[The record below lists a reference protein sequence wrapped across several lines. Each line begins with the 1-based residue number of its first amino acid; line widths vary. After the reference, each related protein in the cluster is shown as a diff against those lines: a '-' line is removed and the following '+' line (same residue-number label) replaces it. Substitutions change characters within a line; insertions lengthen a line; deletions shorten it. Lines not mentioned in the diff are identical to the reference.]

1 MTDWTVKRR
10 VAVGRV
16 SLAAASSAAL
26 VAAAF
31 GVSTTKAS
39 GANGSENGKANAA
52 AVAGD
57 ANAETAEK
65 SGKTENWDA
74 ASEKASAVELFGDLN
89 FERGFEIFNGPKKL
103 GVLRLP
109 FDGENGEAE
118 KSGKPGKLGRGG
130 ETGENGD
137 VAAQNLTMGPESLG
151 GETGKNGVD
160 GAAPTWKLA
169 QHWSKFDLSR
179 PETRTATAPE
189 ARAATPGLAVART
202 KTPDGAVALRL
213 EVAADAEYD
222 APRRADQNW
231 LHLLLQRD
239 FAPSERVSFADVES
253 LVFTCDA
260 QVLRSERLMSDEE
273 FDPNLHATQASV
285 YFAIS
290 NDDPE
295 SPDFRDFIWFGVS
308 FFDDRWEIQ
317 TDYVAVDGDPK
328 SIGTGKLIYRLGE
341 QRTIDDILGGVN
353 PFSKKPVRIEID
365 LAKYL
370 GDALR
375 AAKER
380 GFLTETRV
388 EQMKTA
394 HFNFGWETPGTYRAA
409 LEIKNPRLV
418 ATLKKTVG
426 DAK

>member
-1 MTDWTVKRR
+1 MADWTIKRR

-31 GVSTTKAS
+31 GVSTAKA
-39 GANGSENGKANAA
+39 ADANGKASAA

-65 SGKTENWDA
+65 SER
-74 ASEKASAVELFGDLN
+74 AVELFGDLN
-89 FERGFEIFNGPKKL
+89 FERGFEILNGPKKL
-103 GVLRLP
+103 GDLRLP
-109 FDGENGEAE
+109 LAGE
-118 KSGKPGKLGRGG
+118 KTS
-130 ETGENGD
+130 D
-137 VAAQNLTMGPESLG
+137 
-151 GETGKNGVD
+151 
-160 GAAPTWKLA
+160 AAPTWKLA
-169 QHWSKFDLSR
+169 QHHSKFDLSR
-179 PETRTATAPE
+179 PETTTATASE

-202 KTPDGAVALRL
+202 KTADGAVALRL

-239 FAPSERVSFADVES
+239 FPPQERVSFADVES

-260 QVLRSERLMSDEE
+260 QILRCERAMSDAE
-273 FDPNLHATQASV
+273 FDVDLHTTQASV

-295 SPDFRDFIWFGVS
+295 SPDFRDYIWFGVS
-308 FFDDRWEIQ
+308 FFDDRYEIQ

-328 SIGTGKLIYRLGE
+328 TIGTGKLIYRLGE

-353 PFSKKPVRIEID
+353 PFGKKPVRIEID
-365 LAKYL
+365 LARYL
-370 GDALR
+370 GDALQ

-388 EQMKTA
+388 EQMKMG

-418 ATLKKTVG
+418 ATPKEK
-426 DAK
+426 

>member
-1 MTDWTVKRR
+1 MADWTVKRR

-31 GVSTTKAS
+31 GVSTAKAS
-39 GANGSENGKANAA
+39 SAGGNENGKANAA

-89 FERGFEIFNGPKKL
+89 FERGFEIVNGPKTL

-137 VAAQNLTMGPESLG
+137 
-151 GETGKNGVD
+151 

-169 QHWSKFDLSR
+169 QHHSKFDLSR
-179 PETRTATAPE
+179 PETRTATATE

-202 KTPDGAVALRL
+202 KTADGSVALRL
-213 EVAADAEYD
+213 EVVADAEYD

-260 QVLRSERLMSDEE
+260 QVLRSERLMTDEE

-295 SPDFRDFIWFGVS
+295 SPDFRDYIWFGVS

-328 SIGTGKLIYRLGE
+328 TIGTGKLIYRLGE

-353 PFSKKPVRIEID
+353 PFEKKPVRMEID
-365 LAKYL
+365 LAQYL
-370 GDALR
+370 GDALQ

-418 ATLKKTVG
+418 ATLKKN
-426 DAK
+426 DKRR

>member
-1 MTDWTVKRR
+1 MADWTVKRR

-39 GANGSENGKANAA
+39 GANGNENGKTNAA

-89 FERGFEIFNGPKKL
+89 FERGFEIVNGPKTL

-130 ETGENGD
+130 ETGENG
-137 VAAQNLTMGPESLG
+137 VVVAQNLTMGPESLG
-151 GETGKNGVD
+151 GETEKNGDV

-169 QHWSKFDLSR
+169 QHHSKFDLSR
-179 PETRTATAPE
+179 PETRTATATE

-202 KTPDGAVALRL
+202 KTTDGAVALRL

-260 QVLRSERLMSDEE
+260 QVLRSERLMTEAE
-273 FDPNLHATQASV
+273 FNPEPARDAGVRLLRDLERRPGIARFPRFYLVRRFVFRRPLGNSNRLRRGRRRPEVDRNRQADLST
-285 YFAIS
+285 
-290 NDDPE
+290 
-295 SPDFRDFIWFGVS
+295 RRTT
-308 FFDDRWEIQ
+308 DDRRYFRGRQSVFQE
-317 TDYVAVDGDPK
+317 
-328 SIGTGKLIYRLGE
+328 TGS
-341 QRTIDDILGGVN
+341 D
-353 PFSKKPVRIEID
+353 
-365 LAKYL
+365 
-370 GDALR
+370 
-375 AAKER
+375 
-380 GFLTETRV
+380 
-388 EQMKTA
+388 
-394 HFNFGWETPGTYRAA
+394 
-409 LEIKNPRLV
+409 
-418 ATLKKTVG
+418 
-426 DAK
+426 

>member
-31 GVSTTKAS
+31 GVSTAKAASADGS
-39 GANGSENGKANAA
+39 GNEKANAA

-57 ANAETAEK
+57 ANAEAEVKPEK
-65 SGKTENWDA
+65 SAENA
-74 ASEKASAVELFGDLN
+74 AAVELFGDLK
-89 FERGFEIFNGPKKL
+89 FERGFEIVNGPKTL

-109 FDGENGEAE
+109 FDGENDKAGESGEAE
-118 KSGKPGKLGRGG
+118 NPGKLEKTG
-130 ETGENGD
+130 ETSEA
-137 VAAQNLTMGPESLG
+137 VA
-151 GETGKNGVD
+151 
-160 GAAPTWKLA
+160 AAPTWKLA
-169 QHWSKFDLSR
+169 QHHSKFDLSR
-179 PETRTATAPE
+179 PETQTATATE

-202 KTPDGAVALRL
+202 KTPDGSVALRL

-253 LVFTCDA
+253 LVFACDA
-260 QVLRSERLMSDEE
+260 QVLRSERLMSADE
-273 FDPNLHATQASV
+273 FKPNLHATQASV

-295 SPDFRDFIWFGVS
+295 SPDFRDYIWFGVL

-317 TDYVAVDGDPK
+317 TDYVAVDGDPRT
-328 SIGTGKLIYRLGE
+328 IGTGKLIYRLGE
-341 QRTIDDILGGVN
+341 RRTIDDILGGVN

-370 GDALR
+370 GGALQ

-388 EQMKTA
+388 EQMKLA

-418 ATLKKTVG
+418 ATPKKG
-426 DAK
+426 NDDAK

>member
-10 VAVGRV
+10 VAAGRV

-31 GVSTTKAS
+31 GVST
-39 GANGSENGKANAA
+39 ANGAEKTNGKKVDAA

-57 ANAETAEK
+57 ANATAEK
-65 SGKTENWDA
+65 AETSAENA
-74 ASEKASAVELFGDLN
+74 AAVELFGDLN
-89 FERGFEIFNGPKKL
+89 FERGFEIVNGPKTL

-109 FDGENGEAE
+109 FDGEKAA
-118 KSGKPGKLGRGG
+118 GG
-130 ETGENGD
+130 
-137 VAAQNLTMGPESLG
+137 
-151 GETGKNGVD
+151 
-160 GAAPTWKLA
+160 APTGKLA
-169 QHWSKFDLSR
+169 QHHSKFDLSR
-179 PETRTATAPE
+179 PRMATATATE

-222 APRRADQNW
+222 APSRADQNW

-239 FAPSERVSFADVES
+239 FPPEERVSFADVES

-260 QVLRSERLMSDEE
+260 QILRSERLMTADE
-273 FDPNLHATQASV
+273 FNPDLHATQASV

-295 SPDFRDFIWFGVS
+295 SPDFRDYVWFGVS
-308 FFDDRWEIQ
+308 FFDDRYEVQ

-328 SIGTGKLIYRLGE
+328 TIGTGKLIYRLGE

-365 LAKYL
+365 LAQYL
-370 GDALR
+370 GDALQ

-388 EQMKTA
+388 EQMRMA

-418 ATLKKTVG
+418 ATPKKKSG

>member
-1 MTDWTVKRR
+1 MADWTVKRR

-31 GVSTTKAS
+31 GVSTAKAASADGS
-39 GANGSENGKANAA
+39 GNEKANAA

-57 ANAETAEK
+57 ANAEAAEK
-65 SGKTENWDA
+65 AETS
-74 ASEKASAVELFGDLN
+74 SVELFGDLN
-89 FERGFEIFNGPKKL
+89 FERGFEIVNGPKTL

-109 FDGENGEAE
+109 FYGENDKAG
-118 KSGKPGKLGRGG
+118 KS
-130 ETGENGD
+130 
-137 VAAQNLTMGPESLG
+137 
-151 GETGKNGVD
+151 GETGKIDETENSSKLGKTGETSEAVA
-160 GAAPTWKLA
+160 AAPTWKLA
-169 QHWSKFDLSR
+169 QHHSKFDLSR
-179 PETRTATAPE
+179 PETRTATATE

-202 KTPDGAVALRL
+202 KTPDGSVALRL

-239 FAPSERVSFADVES
+239 FPPSERVSFADVES
-253 LVFTCDA
+253 LVFACDA
-260 QVLRSERLMSDEE
+260 QVLRSERLMSADE
-273 FDPNLHATQASV
+273 FKPNLHATQASV

-295 SPDFRDFIWFGVS
+295 SPDFRDYIWFGVS

-341 QRTIDDILGGVN
+341 RRTIDDILGGVN

-370 GDALR
+370 GGALR
-375 AAKER
+375 AAKKR

-388 EQMKTA
+388 EQMKLA

-418 ATLKKTVG
+418 ATPK
-426 DAK
+426 AK

>member
-31 GVSTTKAS
+31 GVSTAKAASADGS
-39 GANGSENGKANAA
+39 GNGKTNAA

-57 ANAETAEK
+57 ANAAAEK
-65 SGKTENWDA
+65 AETSAENA
-74 ASEKASAVELFGDLN
+74 AAVELFGDLK
-89 FERGFEIFNGPKKL
+89 FERGFEIVNGPKTL

-109 FDGENGEAE
+109 FDGENDETE
-118 KSGKPGKLGRGG
+118 KPGKLGEIGETEESG
-130 ETGENGD
+130 ETGETD
-137 VAAQNLTMGPESLG
+137 
-151 GETGKNGVD
+151 
-160 GAAPTWKLA
+160 AAPTWKLA
-169 QHWSKFDLSR
+169 QHHSKFDLSR
-179 PETRTATAPE
+179 PETQTATATE

-202 KTPDGAVALRL
+202 KTPDGSVALRL
-213 EVAADAEYD
+213 EVAADAEYA

-239 FAPSERVSFADVES
+239 FPPSERVSFGDVES

-260 QVLRSERLMSDEE
+260 QVLRSERLMTADE
-273 FDPNLHATQASV
+273 FDSNLHATQASV

-295 SPDFRDFIWFGVS
+295 SPDFRDYIWFGVS

-317 TDYVAVDGDPK
+317 TDYVAVDGDPRT
-328 SIGTGKLIYRLGE
+328 IGTGKLIYRLGE

-370 GDALR
+370 DGALQ

-388 EQMKTA
+388 EQMKLA

-418 ATLKKTVG
+418 ATLKKRNG

>member
-1 MTDWTVKRR
+1 MADWTVKRR

-31 GVSTTKAS
+31 GVST
-39 GANGSENGKANAA
+39 ANGAEKANENGKANAA

-57 ANAETAEK
+57 ANAEAAEEAETAA
-65 SGKTENWDA
+65 ENA
-74 ASEKASAVELFGDLN
+74 AAVELFGDLK
-89 FERGFEIFNGPKKL
+89 FERGFEIVNGPKTL

-109 FDGENGEAE
+109 LDGENGEAE
-118 KSGKPGKLGRGG
+118 KSG
-130 ETGENGD
+130 ETGER
-137 VAAQNLTMGPESLG
+137 
-151 GETGKNGVD
+151 

-169 QHWSKFDLSR
+169 QHHSKFDLSR
-179 PETRTATAPE
+179 PETQTATATE

-202 KTPDGAVALRL
+202 KTPDGSVALRL
-213 EVAADAEYD
+213 EVAADTEYD

-239 FAPSERVSFADVES
+239 FAPQERVSFADVES

-260 QVLRSERLMSDEE
+260 QVLRSERLMTEAE
-273 FDPNLHATQASV
+273 FNPDLHATQASV

-295 SPDFRDFIWFGVS
+295 SVDFRDYIWFGVS
-308 FFDDRWEIQ
+308 FFDDRWKIQ
-317 TDYVAVDGDPK
+317 TDYVAVDGDPRT
-328 SIGTGKLIYRLGE
+328 IGTGKLIYRLGE

-365 LAKYL
+365 LAQYL
-370 GDALR
+370 GGALQ

-388 EQMKTA
+388 EQMKMA

-418 ATLKKTVG
+418 ATLK
-426 DAK
+426 AK

>member
-31 GVSTTKAS
+31 GVSTAKA
-39 GANGSENGKANAA
+39 AVENENGKANAA

-57 ANAETAEK
+57 ANAAETSET
-65 SGKTENWDA
+65 STENA
-74 ASEKASAVELFGDLN
+74 AAVELFGDLN
-89 FERGFEIFNGPKKL
+89 FERGFQIVDGPETL

-109 FDGENGEAE
+109 FDGENDETE
-118 KSGKPGKLGRGG
+118 MSGKLGKIG
-130 ETGENGD
+130 EAGEIDEN
-137 VAAQNLTMGPESLG
+137 A
-151 GETGKNGVD
+151 ET

-169 QHWSKFDLSR
+169 QHHSKYDLSR
-179 PETRTATAPE
+179 PETQTATE
-189 ARAATPGLAVART
+189 TEVRAATPGLAVART
-202 KTPDGAVALRL
+202 KTPDGSVALRL

-239 FAPSERVSFADVES
+239 FPPSERVSFGDVES

-260 QVLRSERLMSDEE
+260 QVLRSERLMTADE
-273 FDPNLHATQASV
+273 FDSNLHATQASV

-317 TDYVAVDGDPK
+317 TDYVAVDGDPRT
-328 SIGTGKLIYRLGE
+328 IGTGKLIYRLGE
-341 QRTIDDILGGVN
+341 RRTIDDILGGVN

-370 GDALR
+370 GDALQ

-418 ATLKKTVG
+418 ATPKK
-426 DAK
+426 K

>member
-1 MTDWTVKRR
+1 MMTDWTVKRR

-31 GVSTTKAS
+31 GVSTARAAAD
-39 GANGSENGKANAA
+39 ANEKANAA
-52 AVAGD
+52 AVAED
-57 ANAETAEK
+57 ANVETAETAETAEAAETAETA
-65 SGKTENWDA
+65 SAENVA
-74 ASEKASAVELFGDLN
+74 AVELFGDLN
-89 FERGFEIFNGPKKL
+89 FERGFEIVNGPKTL

-109 FDGENGEAE
+109 FDGEKTTDGAAE
-118 KSGKPGKLGRGG
+118 K
-130 ETGENGD
+130 
-137 VAAQNLTMGPESLG
+137 
-151 GETGKNGVD
+151 D
-160 GAAPTWKLA
+160 GAAANEEGSGAPTWKLA
-169 QHWSKFDLSR
+169 QHHSKFDLSR
-179 PETRTATAPE
+179 PETQTATATE
-189 ARAATPGLAVART
+189 TRAATPGLAVART
-202 KTPDGAVALRL
+202 KTSDGSVALRL

-239 FAPSERVSFADVES
+239 FPPSERVSFGDVES

-260 QVLRSERLMSDEE
+260 QVLRSERLMTEAE
-273 FDPNLHATQASV
+273 FNPDLHATQASV

-295 SPDFRDFIWFGVS
+295 SPDFRDYIWFGVS

-328 SIGTGKLIYRLGE
+328 TIGTGKLIYRLGE

-365 LAKYL
+365 LAQYL
-370 GDALR
+370 GDALQ

-388 EQMKTA
+388 EQMKMA

-418 ATLKKTVG
+418 ATLKKNNG
-426 DAK
+426 RR

>member
-1 MTDWTVKRR
+1 MADWTVKRR

-31 GVSTTKAS
+31 GVSTAKAS
-39 GANGSENGKANAA
+39 SAGGNENGKANAA

-89 FERGFEIFNGPKKL
+89 FERGFEIVNGPKTL

-137 VAAQNLTMGPESLG
+137 
-151 GETGKNGVD
+151 

-169 QHWSKFDLSR
+169 QHHSKFDLSR
-179 PETRTATAPE
+179 PETRTATATE

-202 KTPDGAVALRL
+202 KTTDGSVALRL
-213 EVAADAEYD
+213 EVVADAEYD

-260 QVLRSERLMSDEE
+260 QVLRSERLMTDEE

-295 SPDFRDFIWFGVS
+295 SPDFRDYIWFGVS

-328 SIGTGKLIYRLGE
+328 TIGTGKLIYRLGE

-353 PFSKKPVRIEID
+353 PFEKKPVRMEID
-365 LAKYL
+365 LAQYL
-370 GDALR
+370 GDALQ

-418 ATLKKTVG
+418 ATLKKN
-426 DAK
+426 DKRR

>member
-1 MTDWTVKRR
+1 MTDWAVKRR

-31 GVSTTKAS
+31 GVSTAKAAD
-39 GANGSENGKANAA
+39 ANENGKANAA
-52 AVAGD
+52 AVTGET
-57 ANAETAEK
+57 NA
-65 SGKTENWDA
+65 SP
-74 ASEKASAVELFGDLN
+74 EKAENAAAVELFGDLK
-89 FERGFEIFNGPKKL
+89 FERGFQIVDGPETL

-109 FDGENGEAE
+109 LAGEKA
-118 KSGKPGKLGRGG
+118 
-130 ETGENGD
+130 ENGD
-137 VAAQNLTMGPESLG
+137 S
-151 GETGKNGVD
+151 ETGD

-169 QHWSKFDLSR
+169 QHHSKFDLSR
-179 PETRTATAPE
+179 PETRTATATE

-202 KTPDGAVALRL
+202 KTPGGTVALRL
-213 EVAADAEYD
+213 EVAADAEYA

-260 QVLRSERLMSDEE
+260 QVLRSERLMTDAE

-295 SPDFRDFIWFGVS
+295 SPEFRDFIWFGVS

-317 TDYVAVDGDPK
+317 TDYVAVDGDPRT
-328 SIGTGKLIYRLGE
+328 IGTGKLIYRLGE

-365 LAKYL
+365 LAQYL
-370 GDALR
+370 GDALQ

-388 EQMKTA
+388 EQMKLG

-418 ATLKKTVG
+418 ATPK
-426 DAK
+426 AK

>member
-31 GVSTTKAS
+31 GVSTAKAAN
-39 GANGSENGKANAA
+39 ANGSGNGKANAA

-57 ANAETAEK
+57 ANAENLEK
-65 SGKTENWDA
+65 SEASTANA
-74 ASEKASAVELFGDLN
+74 AAVELFGDLN

-103 GVLRLP
+103 GDLRLP
-109 FDGENGEAE
+109 LAGEKAGNGG
-118 KSGKPGKLGRGG
+118 SG
-130 ETGENGD
+130 NG
-137 VAAQNLTMGPESLG
+137 
-151 GETGKNGVD
+151 D

-169 QHWSKFDLSR
+169 QHHSKFDLSR
-179 PETRTATAPE
+179 PETQTATATE

-202 KTPDGAVALRL
+202 KTPDGTVALRL
-213 EVAADAEYD
+213 EVAADAEYA

-273 FDPNLHATQASV
+273 FDSSLHATQASV

-295 SPDFRDFIWFGVS
+295 SPDFRDYIWFGVS

-317 TDYVAVDGDPK
+317 TDYVAVDGDPRT
-328 SIGTGKLIYRLGE
+328 IGTGKLIYRLGE
-341 QRTIDDILGGVN
+341 QRTIDAILGGVN

-365 LAKYL
+365 LAQYL
-370 GDALR
+370 GAALQ

-388 EQMKTA
+388 EQMKLA

-418 ATLKKTVG
+418 ATLKENG
-426 DAK
+426 RRR

>member
-1 MTDWTVKRR
+1 MADWTVKRR

-57 ANAETAEK
+57 ANAEAAEKAETSEAAEK
-65 SGKTENWDA
+65 SV
-74 ASEKASAVELFGDLN
+74 ASSVELFGDLK
-89 FERGFEIFNGPKKL
+89 FERGFEIVNGPKTL

-109 FDGENGEAE
+109 FDGENDKVGGT
-118 KSGKPGKLGRGG
+118 GKTGKIDETENLSKLGKTG
-130 ETGENGD
+130 ETSEA
-137 VAAQNLTMGPESLG
+137 VA
-151 GETGKNGVD
+151 
-160 GAAPTWKLA
+160 AAPTWKLA
-169 QHWSKFDLSR
+169 QHHSKFDLSR
-179 PETRTATAPE
+179 PETQTATATE

-202 KTPDGAVALRL
+202 KTPDGSVALRL

-239 FAPSERVSFADVES
+239 FAPSERVSFGDVES

-260 QVLRSERLMSDEE
+260 QVLRSERLMSEAE
-273 FDPNLHATQASV
+273 FNPDLHATQASV

-295 SPDFRDFIWFGVS
+295 SPDFRDYIWFGVS

-370 GDALR
+370 GGALQ

-388 EQMKTA
+388 EQMKLA

-418 ATLKKTVG
+418 ATPKKG
-426 DAK
+426 NDDAK

>member
-1 MTDWTVKRR
+1 MADWTVKRR
-10 VAVGRV
+10 VAVRRV

-31 GVSTTKAS
+31 GVSTAKAASADGS
-39 GANGSENGKANAA
+39 GNEKANAA
-52 AVAGD
+52 AVAED
-57 ANAETAEK
+57 ANAEAAGETKKAEK
-65 SGKTENWDA
+65 S
-74 ASEKASAVELFGDLN
+74 ASVELFGDLK
-89 FERGFEIFNGPKKL
+89 FERGFEIVNGPKTL

-109 FDGENGEAE
+109 FDGENDKAGGSGETE
-118 KSGKPGKLGRGG
+118 NSSKLGKTG
-130 ETGENGD
+130 ETSEA
-137 VAAQNLTMGPESLG
+137 VA
-151 GETGKNGVD
+151 
-160 GAAPTWKLA
+160 AAPTWKLA
-169 QHWSKFDLSR
+169 QHHSKFDLSR
-179 PETRTATAPE
+179 PETQTATATE

-202 KTPDGAVALRL
+202 KTPDGSVALRL

-260 QVLRSERLMSDEE
+260 QVLRSERLMTEAE
-273 FDPNLHATQASV
+273 FNPDLHATQASV

-295 SPDFRDFIWFGVS
+295 SPDFRDYIWFGVS

-317 TDYVAVDGDPK
+317 TDYVAVDGDPRT
-328 SIGTGKLIYRLGE
+328 IGTGKLIYRLGE
-341 QRTIDDILGGVN
+341 RRTIDDILGGVN

-370 GDALR
+370 GGALQ

-388 EQMKTA
+388 EQMKLA

-418 ATLKKTVG
+418 ATPKKG
-426 DAK
+426 NDDAK

>member
-1 MTDWTVKRR
+1 MADWTVKRR

-31 GVSTTKAS
+31 GVSTAKAASADGS
-39 GANGSENGKANAA
+39 GNEKANAA

-57 ANAETAEK
+57 ANAAAEKTEKAKKAEK
-65 SGKTENWDA
+65 SA
-74 ASEKASAVELFGDLN
+74 ANETAAVELFGDLK
-89 FERGFEIFNGPKKL
+89 FERGFEIVNGPKTL

-109 FDGENGEAE
+109 FDGENDKVGGT
-118 KSGKPGKLGRGG
+118 GKTGKIDETENLSKLGKTG
-130 ETGENGD
+130 ETSEA
-137 VAAQNLTMGPESLG
+137 VA
-151 GETGKNGVD
+151 
-160 GAAPTWKLA
+160 AAPTWKLA

-179 PETRTATAPE
+179 PETQTATATE

-202 KTPDGAVALRL
+202 KTPDGSVALRL

-239 FAPSERVSFADVES
+239 FPPSERVSFGDVES

-260 QVLRSERLMSDEE
+260 QVLRSERLMTEAE
-273 FDPNLHATQASV
+273 FNPDLHATQASV

-295 SPDFRDFIWFGVS
+295 SPDFRDYIWFGVS

-370 GDALR
+370 GGALQ

-388 EQMKTA
+388 EQMKLA

>member
-31 GVSTTKAS
+31 GVSTAKAAS
-39 GANGSENGKANAA
+39 ADGNENGKANAA

-57 ANAETAEK
+57 ANAETADKPGKLKK
-65 SGKTENWDA
+65 SETSTENA
-74 ASEKASAVELFGDLN
+74 AAVELFGDLK
-89 FERGFEIFNGPKKL
+89 FERGFEIVNGPKTL

-109 FDGENGEAE
+109 FDGEADETD
-118 KSGKPGKLGRGG
+118 KSGKRSNLEEGG
-130 ETGENGD
+130 ETEKN
-137 VAAQNLTMGPESLG
+137 
-151 GETGKNGVD
+151 GETA
-160 GAAPTWKLA
+160 AAPTWKLA
-169 QHWSKFDLSR
+169 QHHSKFDLSR
-179 PETRTATAPE
+179 PETQTATATE

-213 EVAADAEYD
+213 EVAADAEYA

-239 FAPSERVSFADVES
+239 FAPSERVSFGDVES

-260 QVLRSERLMSDEE
+260 QVLRSERLMTADE
-273 FDPNLHATQASV
+273 FDSNLHATQASV

-295 SPDFRDFIWFGVS
+295 SPDFRDYIWFGVS

-317 TDYVAVDGDPK
+317 TDYVAVDGDPRT
-328 SIGTGKLIYRLGE
+328 IGTGKLIYRLGE
-341 QRTIDDILGGVN
+341 RRTIDDILGGVN

-370 GDALR
+370 GGALQ

-388 EQMKTA
+388 EQMKLA

>member
-16 SLAAASSAAL
+16 SLAAASSAA
-26 VAAAF
+26 F
-31 GVSTTKAS
+31 GVSTAKA
-39 GANGSENGKANAA
+39 AVESENGKANAA

-57 ANAETAEK
+57 ANAEEAEETK
-65 SGKTENWDA
+65 QAETSSAEA
-74 ASEKASAVELFGDLN
+74 AAVELFGDLN
-89 FERGFEIFNGPKKL
+89 FERGFEIVDGPETL

-109 FDGENGEAE
+109 FDGENGENGE
-118 KSGKPGKLGRGG
+118 TEKPGRLGEIG
-130 ETGENGD
+130 ETGE
-137 VAAQNLTMGPESLG
+137 T
-151 GETGKNGVD
+151 

-169 QHWSKFDLSR
+169 QHHSKFDLSR
-179 PETRTATAPE
+179 PETQTATATE

-202 KTPDGAVALRL
+202 KTPDGSAALRL

-239 FAPSERVSFADVES
+239 FPPSERVSFGDVES

-260 QVLRSERLMSDEE
+260 QVLRSERLMSDAE
-273 FDPNLHATQASV
+273 FDSNLHATQASV

-295 SPDFRDFIWFGVS
+295 SPDFRDYIWFGVS

-317 TDYVAVDGDPK
+317 TDYVAVDGDPRT
-328 SIGTGKLIYRLGE
+328 IGTGKLIYRLGE
-341 QRTIDDILGGVN
+341 QRTIDAVLGGVN

-365 LAKYL
+365 LAQYL
-370 GDALR
+370 GDALQ

-388 EQMKTA
+388 EQMKLA
-394 HFNFGWETPGTYRAA
+394 HFNFGWETQGTYRAA

-418 ATLKKTVG
+418 ATLKKNVERR
-426 DAK
+426 

>member
-1 MTDWTVKRR
+1 MRTFSVEFGSSASEAASATLGTARSGSAIRLGRGKRVVSGVSSACASKR
-10 VAVGRV
+10 PANGFGFVGRGR
-16 SLAAASSAAL
+16 SGAAF
-26 VAAAF
+26 AAAF
-31 GVSTTKAS
+31 GVSTAKAS
-39 GANGSENGKANAA
+39 DANENGKTSAA

-57 ANAETAEK
+57 ANEGAEK
-65 SGKTENWDA
+65 SA
-74 ASEKASAVELFGDLN
+74 AVELFGDLN

-103 GVLRLP
+103 GDLRLP

-118 KSGKPGKLGRGG
+118 KTGKL
-130 ETGENGD
+130 EKTGEN
-137 VAAQNLTMGPESLG
+137 V
-151 GETGKNGVD
+151 V
-160 GAAPTWKLA
+160 APTWKLA
-169 QHWSKFDLSR
+169 QHHSKFDLSR
-179 PETRTATAPE
+179 PETQTATETE

-202 KTPDGAVALRL
+202 KTPDGSVALRL

-260 QVLRSERLMSDEE
+260 QVLRSERLMTEAE
-273 FDPNLHATQASV
+273 FNPDLHATQASV

-295 SPDFRDFIWFGVS
+295 SADFCDYIWFGVS

-317 TDYVAVDGDPK
+317 TDYVAVDGDPRT
-328 SIGTGKLIYRLGE
+328 IGTGKLIYRLGE

-365 LAKYL
+365 LAQYL
-370 GDALR
+370 GDALQ

-388 EQMKTA
+388 EQMKLG

-418 ATLKKTVG
+418 ATPK
-426 DAK
+426 AK

>member
-1 MTDWTVKRR
+1 MTDVTVKRR

-16 SLAAASSAAL
+16 SLAAVSSAAL

-31 GVSTTKAS
+31 GVSTAKAASADGS
-39 GANGSENGKANAA
+39 GNEKANAA
-52 AVAGD
+52 AVAAD
-57 ANAETAEK
+57 AKEGAEK
-65 SGKTENWDA
+65 SA
-74 ASEKASAVELFGDLN
+74 AVELFGDLK
-89 FERGFEIFNGPKKL
+89 FERGFEIVNGPRTL

-109 FDGENGEAE
+109 LAGEKAENGGA
-118 KSGKPGKLGRGG
+118 G
-130 ETGENGD
+130 N
-137 VAAQNLTMGPESLG
+137 
-151 GETGKNGVD
+151 VD

-169 QHWSKFDLSR
+169 QHHSKFDLSR
-179 PETRTATAPE
+179 PETQTATATE

-202 KTPDGAVALRL
+202 KTPDGSVALRL

-239 FAPSERVSFADVES
+239 FPPSERVSFADVES
-253 LVFTCDA
+253 LVFACDA
-260 QVLRSERLMSDEE
+260 QVLRSERLMTDAE
-273 FDPNLHATQASV
+273 FNPDLHATQASV

-290 NDDPE
+290 NDDPK
-295 SPDFRDFIWFGVS
+295 SPDFRDYIWFGVS

-328 SIGTGKLIYRLGE
+328 TIGTGKLIYRLGE
-341 QRTIDDILGGVN
+341 QRTIDDILGGIN

-365 LAKYL
+365 LAQYL
-370 GDALR
+370 GGALQ

-388 EQMKTA
+388 EQMNLA

-418 ATLKKTVG
+418 ATLKKGNG

>member
-1 MTDWTVKRR
+1 MTDWTAKRR

-31 GVSTTKAS
+31 GVSTAKAASADGS
-39 GANGSENGKANAA
+39 GNEKANAA

-57 ANAETAEK
+57 ANATAEK
-65 SGKTENWDA
+65 AETSAENA
-74 ASEKASAVELFGDLN
+74 AAVELFGDLK
-89 FERGFEIFNGPKKL
+89 FERGFEIVNGPKTL

-109 FDGENGEAE
+109 FDGENDGTGEA
-118 KSGKPGKLGRGG
+118 KKPGKLGRIG
-130 ETGENGD
+130 ETGEIGK
-137 VAAQNLTMGPESLG
+137 T
-151 GETGKNGVD
+151 GETD
-160 GAAPTWKLA
+160 AAPTWKLA
-169 QHWSKFDLSR
+169 QHHSKFDLSR
-179 PETRTATAPE
+179 PETQTATATE

-202 KTPDGAVALRL
+202 KTPNGSVALRL
-213 EVAADAEYD
+213 EVAADAEYA

-239 FAPSERVSFADVES
+239 FPPSERVSFGDVES

-260 QVLRSERLMSDEE
+260 QVLRSERLMTEAE
-273 FDPNLHATQASV
+273 FNPDLHATQASV

-295 SPDFRDFIWFGVS
+295 SPDFRDYIWFGVS

-328 SIGTGKLIYRLGE
+328 TIGTGKLIYRLGE

-365 LAKYL
+365 LAQYL
-370 GDALR
+370 GDALQ

-418 ATLKKTVG
+418 ATLK
-426 DAK
+426 AK

>member
-1 MTDWTVKRR
+1 MTDWTIKRR

-31 GVSTTKAS
+31 GVSA
-39 GANGSENGKANAA
+39 ANGAEKANENEKTNAA
-52 AVAGD
+52 AVAED
-57 ANAETAEK
+57 ANAETAEA
-65 SGKTENWDA
+65 ENA
-74 ASEKASAVELFGDLN
+74 AAVELFGDLK
-89 FERGFEIFNGPKKL
+89 FERGFEIVNGPKTL

-109 FDGENGEAE
+109 FDGENGETE
-118 KSGKPGKLGRGG
+118 KTGNLEKIGG
-130 ETGENGD
+130 SENG
-137 VAAQNLTMGPESLG
+137 
-151 GETGKNGVD
+151 D

-169 QHWSKFDLSR
+169 QHHSKFDLSR
-179 PETRTATAPE
+179 PETQTATATE

-202 KTPDGAVALRL
+202 KTPDGSVALRL
-213 EVAADAEYD
+213 EVAADAEYA

-239 FAPSERVSFADVES
+239 FPPSERVSFGDVES

-260 QVLRSERLMSDEE
+260 QVLRSERLMTDAE
-273 FDPNLHATQASV
+273 FDSNLHATQASV

-295 SPDFRDFIWFGVS
+295 SPDFRDYIWFGVS

-317 TDYVAVDGDPK
+317 TDYVAVDGDPRT
-328 SIGTGKLIYRLGE
+328 IGTGKLIYRLGE
-341 QRTIDDILGGVN
+341 QRTIDDVLGGVN

-370 GDALR
+370 GGALQ

-418 ATLKKTVG
+418 ATPK
-426 DAK
+426 AK

>member
-1 MTDWTVKRR
+1 MADWTVKRR

-31 GVSTTKAS
+31 GVSTAKAASADGS
-39 GANGSENGKANAA
+39 GNEKANAA

-57 ANAETAEK
+57 ANAEAAEK
-65 SGKTENWDA
+65 SV
-74 ASEKASAVELFGDLN
+74 ASSVELFGDLN
-89 FERGFEIFNGPKKL
+89 FERGFEIVNGPKTL

-109 FDGENGEAE
+109 FDGENDKAGG
-118 KSGKPGKLGRGG
+118 SG
-130 ETGENGD
+130 ETGGI
-137 VAAQNLTMGPESLG
+137 
-151 GETGKNGVD
+151 GETENPSKLGKTGETSEAVA
-160 GAAPTWKLA
+160 AAPTWKLA
-169 QHWSKFDLSR
+169 QHHSKFDLSR
-179 PETRTATAPE
+179 PETQTATATE

-202 KTPDGAVALRL
+202 KTPDGSVALRL

-239 FAPSERVSFADVES
+239 FPPSERVSFADVES

-260 QVLRSERLMSDEE
+260 QVLRSERLMSADE
-273 FDPNLHATQASV
+273 FNPNLHATQASV

-295 SPDFRDFIWFGVS
+295 SPDFRDYIWFGVS

-341 QRTIDDILGGVN
+341 RRTIDDILGGVN

-370 GDALR
+370 GGALQ

-388 EQMKTA
+388 EQMKLA

>member
-1 MTDWTVKRR
+1 M
-10 VAVGRV
+10 
-16 SLAAASSAAL
+16 AAASSAAL

-31 GVSTTKAS
+31 GVSTAKAAS
-39 GANGSENGKANAA
+39 ADGNGNEKANAA

-57 ANAETAEK
+57 ANAAAEKTEKTEKSAADETA
-65 SGKTENWDA
+65 
-74 ASEKASAVELFGDLN
+74 AVELFGDLK
-89 FERGFEIFNGPKKL
+89 FERGFEIVNGPKTL

-109 FDGENGEAE
+109 FDGEKGENGEAE
-118 KSGKPGKLGRGG
+118 KSGKLGKFG
-130 ETGENGD
+130 ETGE
-137 VAAQNLTMGPESLG
+137 V
-151 GETGKNGVD
+151 GETGET

-179 PETRTATAPE
+179 PETQTATATE

-202 KTPDGAVALRL
+202 KTPDGSVALRL

-239 FAPSERVSFADVES
+239 FPPSERVSFGDVES

-260 QVLRSERLMSDEE
+260 QVLRSERLMTADE
-273 FDPNLHATQASV
+273 FDSNLHATQASV

-295 SPDFRDFIWFGVS
+295 SPDFRDYIWFGVS

-317 TDYVAVDGDPK
+317 TDYVAVDGDPRT
-328 SIGTGKLIYRLGE
+328 IGTGKLIYRLGE
-341 QRTIDDILGGVN
+341 QRTIDAVLGGVN

-365 LAKYL
+365 LAQYL
-370 GDALR
+370 GGALQ

-388 EQMKTA
+388 EQMKLA

-418 ATLKKTVG
+418 ATLKENG
-426 DAK
+426 RRR

>member
-1 MTDWTVKRR
+1 MTDWTAKRR

-31 GVSTTKAS
+31 GVSTAKAASADGS
-39 GANGSENGKANAA
+39 GNGKTNAA

-57 ANAETAEK
+57 ANAAAEK
-65 SGKTENWDA
+65 AETSAENA
-74 ASEKASAVELFGDLN
+74 AAVELFGDLK
-89 FERGFEIFNGPKKL
+89 FERGFEIVNGPKTL

-109 FDGENGEAE
+109 LANEKMSDGAEN
-118 KSGKPGKLGRGG
+118 GG
-130 ETGENGD
+130 ETD
-137 VAAQNLTMGPESLG
+137 
-151 GETGKNGVD
+151 
-160 GAAPTWKLA
+160 AAPTWKLA
-169 QHWSKFDLSR
+169 QHHSKFDLSR
-179 PETRTATAPE
+179 PETQTATATE

-202 KTPDGAVALRL
+202 KTPDGSVALRL

-239 FAPSERVSFADVES
+239 FPPSERVSFGDVES

-260 QVLRSERLMSDEE
+260 QVLRSERLMTADE
-273 FDPNLHATQASV
+273 FDSNLHATQASV

-295 SPDFRDFIWFGVS
+295 SPDFRDYIWFGVS

-328 SIGTGKLIYRLGE
+328 TIGTGKLIYRLGE

-365 LAKYL
+365 LAQYL
-370 GDALR
+370 GDALQ

-418 ATLKKTVG
+418 ATLKKKND

>member
-31 GVSTTKAS
+31 GVSTVKAAD
-39 GANGSENGKANAA
+39 ANGKTSAA
-52 AVAGD
+52 AVAETS
-57 ANAETAEK
+57 AENAA
-65 SGKTENWDA
+65 
-74 ASEKASAVELFGDLN
+74 AVELFGDLN

-103 GVLRLP
+103 GDLRLP

-118 KSGKPGKLGRGG
+118 KTGKL
-130 ETGENGD
+130 EKTGEN
-137 VAAQNLTMGPESLG
+137 V
-151 GETGKNGVD
+151 V
-160 GAAPTWKLA
+160 APTWKLA

-179 PETRTATAPE
+179 PETQTATETE

-260 QVLRSERLMSDEE
+260 QVLRSERLMTEAE
-273 FDPNLHATQASV
+273 FNPDLHATQASV

-295 SPDFRDFIWFGVS
+295 SPDFRDYIWFGVS

-328 SIGTGKLIYRLGE
+328 TIGTGKLIYRLGE

-353 PFSKKPVRIEID
+353 PYSKKPVRIKID
-365 LAKYL
+365 LAQYL
-370 GDALR
+370 GGALQ

-388 EQMKTA
+388 EQMKLG

-418 ATLKKTVG
+418 ATRKKTLG

>member
-31 GVSTTKAS
+31 GVSTAKVS
-39 GANGSENGKANAA
+39 NANGSENGKANAA
-52 AVAGD
+52 AVAED
-57 ANAETAEK
+57 AKEAAENAT
-65 SGKTENWDA
+65 
-74 ASEKASAVELFGDLN
+74 AVELFGDLN
-89 FERGFEIFNGPKKL
+89 FERGFEIFDGPEKL
-103 GVLRLP
+103 GDLRLP
-109 FDGENGEAE
+109 LANE
-118 KSGKPGKLGRGG
+118 KTS
-130 ETGENGD
+130 D
-137 VAAQNLTMGPESLG
+137 
-151 GETGKNGVD
+151 
-160 GAAPTWKLA
+160 AAPTWKLA
-169 QHWSKFDLSR
+169 QHHSKYDLSR
-179 PETRTATAPE
+179 PETTTATETE

-202 KTPDGAVALRL
+202 KTPDGSVALRL

-260 QVLRSERLMSDEE
+260 QILRSERLTPDAEY
-273 FDPNLHATQASV
+273 DVNLHTTQASV

-295 SPDFRDFIWFGVS
+295 SADFRDYVWFGVS
-308 FFDDRWEIQ
+308 FFDDRYEIQ

-328 SIGTGKLIYRLGE
+328 TIGTGKLIYRLGE

-353 PFSKKPVRIEID
+353 PYSKKPVRIEID
-365 LAKYL
+365 LAQYL
-370 GDALR
+370 GDALQ

-388 EQMKTA
+388 EQMKMG
-394 HFNFGWETPGTYRAA
+394 HFNFGWETPGTYAAA

-418 ATLKKTVG
+418 ATPK
-426 DAK
+426 AK

>member
-31 GVSTTKAS
+31 GVSTAKA
-39 GANGSENGKANAA
+39 AVESENGKANAA

-57 ANAETAEK
+57 ANAETAET
-65 SGKTENWDA
+65 SAENA
-74 ASEKASAVELFGDLN
+74 AAVELFGDLK
-89 FERGFEIFNGPKKL
+89 FERGFQIVDGPETL

-109 FDGENGEAE
+109 FDGENGENGEAE
-118 KSGKPGKLGRGG
+118 KAGNGG
-130 ETGENGD
+130 EI
-137 VAAQNLTMGPESLG
+137 
-151 GETGKNGVD
+151 GETA
-160 GAAPTWKLA
+160 AAPTWKLA
-169 QHWSKFDLSR
+169 QHHSKFDLSR
-179 PETRTATAPE
+179 PETQTATETE

-239 FAPSERVSFADVES
+239 FPPSERVSFADVES

-260 QVLRSERLMSDEE
+260 QVLRSERLMTADE
-273 FDPNLHATQASV
+273 FNPNLHATQASV

-295 SPDFRDFIWFGVS
+295 SPDFRDYIWFGVS

-317 TDYVAVDGDPK
+317 TDYVAVDGDPRT
-328 SIGTGKLIYRLGE
+328 IGTGKLIYRLGE
-341 QRTIDDILGGVN
+341 QRTIDAVLGGVN

-370 GDALR
+370 GDALQ
-375 AAKER
+375 AAQER

-418 ATLKKTVG
+418 ATFKKTTS

>member
-1 MTDWTVKRR
+1 MTDWTAKRR

-31 GVSTTKAS
+31 GVSTAKAASADGS
-39 GANGSENGKANAA
+39 GNEKANAA

-57 ANAETAEK
+57 ANATAEK
-65 SGKTENWDA
+65 AETSAENA
-74 ASEKASAVELFGDLN
+74 AAVELFGDLK
-89 FERGFEIFNGPKKL
+89 FERGFEIVNGPKTL

-109 FDGENGEAE
+109 FDGENDGTE
-118 KSGKPGKLGRGG
+118 KPGKLGGIG
-130 ETGENGD
+130 ETGENGK
-137 VAAQNLTMGPESLG
+137 T
-151 GETGKNGVD
+151 GETD
-160 GAAPTWKLA
+160 AAPTWKLA
-169 QHWSKFDLSR
+169 QHHSKFDLSR
-179 PETRTATAPE
+179 PETQTATATE

-202 KTPDGAVALRL
+202 KTPDGSVALRL

-239 FAPSERVSFADVES
+239 FPPSERVSFGDVES

-260 QVLRSERLMSDEE
+260 QVLRSERLMTEAE
-273 FDPNLHATQASV
+273 FNPDLHATQASV

-290 NDDPE
+290 NDDPK
-295 SPDFRDFIWFGVS
+295 SPDFRDYIWFGVS

-317 TDYVAVDGDPK
+317 TDYVAVDGDPRT
-328 SIGTGKLIYRLGE
+328 IGTGKLIYRLGE

-365 LAKYL
+365 LAQYL
-370 GDALR
+370 GGALQ

-418 ATLKKTVG
+418 ATLKKKND

>member
-1 MTDWTVKRR
+1 MANWTTEKRR

-31 GVSTTKAS
+31 GVSTGRA
-39 GANGSENGKANAA
+39 AEANAGAGA
-52 AVAGD
+52 AAI
-57 ANAETAEK
+57 AEESAETK
-65 SGKTENWDA
+65 RSA
-74 ASEKASAVELFGDLN
+74 AAVELFGDLN
-89 FERGFEIFNGPKKL
+89 FERGFQIVDGSETL

-109 FDGENGEAE
+109 LAGE
-118 KSGKPGKLGRGG
+118 K
-130 ETGENGD
+130 T
-137 VAAQNLTMGPESLG
+137 ESVG
-151 GETGKNGVD
+151 
-160 GAAPTWKLA
+160 APTWKLA

-179 PETRTATAPE
+179 PETRTTTENE

-202 KTPDGAVALRL
+202 KTADGTVALRL
-213 EVAADAEYD
+213 EVAAEAEYD
-222 APRRADQNW
+222 APRRAGQNW

-260 QVLRSERLMSDEE
+260 QVLRSERSASDDE

-290 NDDPE
+290 NDDPD
-295 SPDFRDFIWFGVS
+295 SPDYRDYIWFGVS
-308 FFDDRWEIQ
+308 FFDSRWEIQ
-317 TDYVAVDGDPK
+317 SRYVAVDGDPRT
-328 SIGTGKLIYRLGE
+328 IGTGKLIYRLGE
-341 QRTIDDILGGVN
+341 QKTIDDILGGVN
-353 PFSKKPVRIEID
+353 PFSMKPVRIEID
-365 LAKYL
+365 LARYL
-370 GDALR
+370 GDALQ

-380 GFLTETRV
+380 DFLTETRV
-388 EQMKTA
+388 EQMKLA

-409 LEIKNPRLV
+409 LEIKGPRLV
-418 ATLKKTVG
+418 ATPKKTVD

>member
-1 MTDWTVKRR
+1 MTDWTAKRR

-31 GVSTTKAS
+31 GVSTAKAAS
-39 GANGSENGKANAA
+39 ADGNGNEKANAA

-57 ANAETAEK
+57 VNAAAEKAEKAEKTEKAEK
-65 SGKTENWDA
+65 SA
-74 ASEKASAVELFGDLN
+74 ADETAAVELFGDLK
-89 FERGFEIFNGPKKL
+89 FERGFEIVNGPKTL

-109 FDGENGEAE
+109 FDGETGEAE
-118 KSGKPGKLGRGG
+118 KSGKLGKFG
-130 ETGENGD
+130 ETGE
-137 VAAQNLTMGPESLG
+137 T
-151 GETGKNGVD
+151 

-179 PETRTATAPE
+179 PETQTATATE

-202 KTPDGAVALRL
+202 KTPDGSVALRL

-222 APRRADQNW
+222 APRRANQNW

-239 FAPSERVSFADVES
+239 FPPSERVSFGDVES

-260 QVLRSERLMSDEE
+260 QVLRSERLMTADE
-273 FDPNLHATQASV
+273 FDSNLHATQASV

-295 SPDFRDFIWFGVS
+295 SPDFRDYIWFGVS

-317 TDYVAVDGDPK
+317 TDYVAVDGDPRT
-328 SIGTGKLIYRLGE
+328 IGTGKLIYRLGE
-341 QRTIDDILGGVN
+341 QRTIDAVLGGVN

-370 GDALR
+370 GGALQ

-388 EQMKTA
+388 EQMKLA
-394 HFNFGWETPGTYRAA
+394 HFNFGWETPGTYRVA

-418 ATLKKTVG
+418 ATLKKRNG